1 MLRPGRVEQS
11 SELAKPF
18 WASLNAFSGAPVPPP
33 AMRLAVLMSSPI
45 IQTPLLPA
53 ARANR

>member
-1 MLRPGRVEQS
+1 MQRAGHVEQP

-33 AMRLAVLMSSPI
+33 AMHLAVLEWPPI
-45 IQTPLLPA
+45 IQTPPRLV